1 MQDLRMDLLLLIGGF
16 MDVTKFNTIY
26 ETCFIPYVIL
36 FLVTP
41 TKESWQLMQHVH
53 MLQWKFNIE
62 CTYTCFNESSTI
74 CLDIIEQYW
83 LCLVK
88 YDIFVN

>member
-53 MLQWKFNIE
+53 MLQ
-62 CTYTCFNESSTI
+62 
-74 CLDIIEQYW
+74 
-83 LCLVK
+83 
-88 YDIFVN
+88 